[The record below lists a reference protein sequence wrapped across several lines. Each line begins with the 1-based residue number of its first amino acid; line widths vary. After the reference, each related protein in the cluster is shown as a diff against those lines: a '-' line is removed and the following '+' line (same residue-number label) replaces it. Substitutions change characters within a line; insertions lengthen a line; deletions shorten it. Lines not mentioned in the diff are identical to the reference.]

1 MPPTTFYGN
10 QNQPLNPDVCCKHQF
25 LSTPAWQPGNLKAV
39 KGGRWVSL
47 PSNLNMIPQVA
58 KRKSSTKKPYK
69 KIYHRIPFMFIIPP
83 KKKNN
88 KNELTCFFNY
98 CFLGFVETTFVM
110 VSVCNSQWISVHAY
124 EHVIFWKRFRWWYF
138 SPHIPRFFV
147 NWIDEGVLSPGIRQW
162 FCEHLFFLRHCL
174 PRSLRNDSC
183 AVP

>member
-1 MPPTTFYGN
+1 MFVVN
-10 QNQPLNPDVCCKHQF
+10 INSFPL
-25 LSTPAWQPGNLKAV
+25 QPGSQATLKRWRGGGEFHFPQISIWFPKWRKENLQQRNRTK
-39 KGGRWVSL
+39 RYTTEY
-47 PSNLNMIPQVA
+47 PSCLL
-58 KRKSSTKKPYK
+58 S
-69 KIYHRIPFMFIIPP
+69 PP
-83 KKKNN
+83 KKNN